1 VRILLIDDHAVVR
14 AGLRQLLIAT
24 TGAEVAEA
32 ADGEAALAMIAAARP
47 DLVILDLG
55 LPGLGGLSLLPRLA
69 EASLR
74 VLVLSLHSDPIYAR
88 RAMEAGALGYVTKG
102 AAPDELIEAVRL
114 AFLGRR
120 YIEQRLAQELAVQ
133 SANAGDRLHRLGPRD
148 LEIVRLLAAGRSMT
162 EIAGVLG
169 VSYKT
174 VANTV
179 SAIRAR
185 LGVSRTADLLRL
197 AIEMQGGL
205 EAASVSGSR

>member
-1 VRILLIDDHAVVR
+1 MRILLIDDHAVVR

>member
-1 VRILLIDDHAVVR
+1 MRILLIDDHAVVR
-14 AGLRQLLIAT
+14 AGLRQLLIAM
-24 TGAEVAEA
+24 TGAEVTEA
-32 ADGEAALAMIAAARP
+32 ADGEAALGAIAAARP

-74 VLVLSLHSDPIYAR
+74 VLVLSMHNEPIYAR

-102 AAPDELIEAVRL
+102 VSPDELIEAVRL
-114 AFLGRR
+114 VALGRR

-133 SANAGDRLHRLGPRD
+133 SANAGDRLHVLGARD